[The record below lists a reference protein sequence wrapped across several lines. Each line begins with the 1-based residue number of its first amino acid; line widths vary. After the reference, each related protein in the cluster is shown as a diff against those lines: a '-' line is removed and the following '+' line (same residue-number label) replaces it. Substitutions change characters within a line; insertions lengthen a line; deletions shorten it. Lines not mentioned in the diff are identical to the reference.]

1 MGLHK
6 TKKRGQARERSVGI
20 FMMVAGVLPFFLF
33 LFTFIYDW
41 RTALTLPFFPLFFCD
56 TTSFP
61 SITKQRSE
69 SLVDYP

>member
-41 RTALTLPFFPLFFCD
+41 RTALTLPFFPSFFLRYHIVSQHNQA
-56 TTSFP
+56 T
-61 SITKQRSE
+61 QRVSC
-69 SLVDYP
+69 